1 MMWSV
6 SLQLRVG
13 TGSLDVSLE
22 GDRTPLALVGPNGSG
37 KTTLLRAIV
46 GAYAP
51 ARGLV
56 QVGERVLFD
65 ADRSIC
71 LPPEARGIGYVPQ
84 GYGLFPHLRAVDNV
98 AFGGDRSVGRQE
110 RRSAAMEM
118 LEAMGCGDVAER
130 RPGTLSGGEQQR
142 VALARC
148 LMTDP
153 RMLLLDEPLASMD
166 VAVRRTLRAHLGEY
180 LAERGVPA
188 IVVTHDVRDVLALG
202 ARVAVLEEGRIV
214 QQGTPEELAARPLT
228 EFVAEFFYPL
238 NGDGVC

>member
-1 MMWSV
+1 
-6 SLQLRVG
+6 
-13 TGSLDVSLE
+13 
-22 GDRTPLALVGPNGSG
+22 
-37 KTTLLRAIV
+37 
-46 GAYAP
+46 
-51 ARGLV
+51 
-56 QVGERVLFD
+56 
-65 ADRSIC
+65 
-71 LPPEARGIGYVPQ
+71 
-84 GYGLFPHLRAVDNV
+84 
-98 AFGGDRSVGRQE
+98 
-110 RRSAAMEM
+110 MEM

>member
-46 GAYAP
+46 GAHAP
-51 ARGLV
+51 ARGRV
-56 QVGERVLFD
+56 VVGERVLFD

-98 AFGGDRSVGRQE
+98 AFGLDRSVGRQA
-110 RRSAAMEM
+110 RRSAALEM
-118 LEAMGCGDVAER
+118 LETMGCGDVAER
-130 RPGTLSGGEQQR
+130 RPLELSGGEQQR

-166 VAVRRTLRAHLGEY
+166 VAVRRTLRAHLGGY
-180 LAERGVPA
+180 LAARGVPA

-238 NGDGVC
+238 NGEGTP